1 MKNKPDKIFFIGDNR
16 NRENWG
22 CRATSIA
29 LKELISKDNK
39 IIHTLYG
46 DIFSQFDYSLKSN
59 FFPKKVKSI
68 FNLALKINFFRRILN
83 FFGRGDF
90 IRSDFNNSFNQ
101 FNKRIKHDK
110 SLANI
115 YDKILECDAVVVNGE
130 GSFIFSNPPRRDSV
144 FYLILLKLGQ
154 LNNKKTYCLNFMI
167 SDCPQTGFNEKI
179 FNDAID
185 IFSKCN
191 LVVVMDKL
199 YLSYLKK
206 VNHKVNFKYLP
217 DALFSWQ
224 KFKKY
229 NSILSNYPL
238 SAIPFPEWENLWS
251 INDFNQPYIC
261 VSGSSSA
268 AWDPERAYD
277 SYLNLISSL
286 KRLSINVYIVP
297 TCSGDRFLEK
307 VAKDS
312 KVNLISVKT
321 NILIGMSLLANS
333 KVFISGR
340 WHPSIL
346 SSLAGTPC
354 VFLGSNS
361 HKTKSLQ
368 EMMNYNKTIE
378 YNSIP
383 TTQDVKNIIKDV
395 KYYLEKEPEIRKR
408 LKQNANKLAKMS
420 LMYSNIIN

>member
-1 MKNKPDKIFFIGDNR
+1 M
-16 NRENWG
+16 
-22 CRATSIA
+22 
-29 LKELISKDNK
+29 
-39 IIHTLYG
+39 
-46 DIFSQFDYSLKSN
+46 
-59 FFPKKVKSI
+59 
-68 FNLALKINFFRRILN
+68 
-83 FFGRGDF
+83 
-90 IRSDFNNSFNQ
+90 
-101 FNKRIKHDK
+101 
-110 SLANI
+110 
-115 YDKILECDAVVVNGE
+115 
-130 GSFIFSNPPRRDSV
+130 
-144 FYLILLKLGQ
+144 
-154 LNNKKTYCLNFMI
+154 
-167 SDCPQTGFNEKI
+167 
-179 FNDAID
+179 
-185 IFSKCN
+185 
-191 LVVVMDKL
+191 
-199 YLSYLKK
+199 
-206 VNHKVNFKYLP
+206 
-217 DALFSWQ
+217 
-224 KFKKY
+224 
-229 NSILSNYPL
+229 
-238 SAIPFPEWENLWS
+238 
-251 INDFNQPYIC
+251 
-261 VSGSSSA
+261 
-268 AWDPERAYD
+268 
-277 SYLNLISSL
+277 
-286 KRLSINVYIVP
+286 P